1 MIENINSF
9 RKALFTLFFV
19 MKKTTRLVLC
29 VIFPLTSGGLI
40 YILFRKD
47 SLKMF
52 SWFHKIGLSELI
64 SSARVFAPSFVP
76 PDWVIY
82 SLPDALWLF
91 SFTSLILLLWENKL
105 TLNAILWV
113 AATTV
118 IGIFSEI
125 GQALKL
131 VPGTFDSLDLLLLL
145 LASTISFIITFRNR
159 TTKTI

>member
-1 MIENINSF
+1 
-9 RKALFTLFFV
+9 
-19 MKKTTRLVLC
+19 MKKSIRFILC
-29 VIFPLTSGGLI
+29 VLLPLTSGGLT

-47 SLKMF
+47 SLRMF

-64 SSARVFAPSFVP
+64 SSARVFASSFAP

-105 TLNAILWV
+105 TRNAIFWST
-113 AATTV
+113 AATV
-118 IGIFSEI
+118 IGICSEI

-131 VPGTFDSLDLLLLL
+131 VPGTFDSLDLLFLL
-145 LASTISFIITFRNR
+145 LASTLSFILTFRNR